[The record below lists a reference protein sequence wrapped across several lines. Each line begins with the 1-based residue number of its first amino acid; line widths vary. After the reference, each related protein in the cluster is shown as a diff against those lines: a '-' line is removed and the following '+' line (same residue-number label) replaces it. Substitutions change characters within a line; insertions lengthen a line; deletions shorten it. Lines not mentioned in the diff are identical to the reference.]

1 MTTLR
6 AYHNQQ
12 SIKDTYITRV
22 QAHRAADELIK
33 GVYRDD
39 EYAGVW
45 RGCAVGCTLHSDDHD
60 AYETELGIPRQLA
73 LLEDAI
79 FEGLPEPKHLEW
91 PERFLSVIQVGADLS
106 VVHHQFT
113 VWLLLD
119 EQHGVI
125 RFLETDEERALM
137 RRIANLH
144 ERSMEGNR
152 PSEDEWDA
160 AWAAAWA
167 AARDAAWDAAW
178 AAAWAAHYVVM
189 ADKLIE
195 FLQAAPVPVPAEA

>member
-12 SIKDTYITRV
+12 NIKDTYITRV

-33 GVYRDD
+33 GTYGDWFGD
-39 EYAGVW
+39 KFK
-45 RGCAVGCTLHSDDHD
+45 GCAVFCTIESGQHD

-91 PERFLSVIQVGADLS
+91 PERFLSVIQVGADLRA
-106 VVHHQFT
+106 VHHQFV

-125 RFLETDEERALM
+125 RFLENDAERDLM

-144 ERSMEGNR
+144 ERSIEGNR

-160 AWAAAWA
+160 AWA
-167 AARDAAWDAAW
+167 AAWDAAW